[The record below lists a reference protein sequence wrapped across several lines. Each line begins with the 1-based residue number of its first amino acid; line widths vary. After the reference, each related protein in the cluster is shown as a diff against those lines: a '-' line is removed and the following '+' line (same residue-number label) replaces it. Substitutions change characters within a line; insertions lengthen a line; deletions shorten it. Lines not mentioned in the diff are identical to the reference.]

1 MMEFVLRPLNVTRQV
16 TLLTAGVV
24 LVTGAIAYGV
34 AAVAGGSAMAFFATL
49 VVMAGVGALFIGT
62 IVRRGQ
68 RDLWQLVI
76 AARKL
81 GEGDLNTPIRT
92 SGTLMEVYSLAK
104 VLEQSRYRILSML
117 RELAAAKEWSD
128 SQRSVQAYFL
138 GNISHEFRTPLAGM
152 KVSLELLMENT
163 RNLSPQELD
172 DLLNSLH
179 LSISSMA
186 QLIDNLLESSKI
198 EAEQLVL
205 RRTTLDAEHLITDAA
220 RLVQPFLNRRNQRL
234 SVDVPLLPVSMS
246 ADSTRM
252 VQVLVNL
259 LANASKYSPTGGTID
274 VSLEQDATATRVIVA
289 DRGAGI
295 PPDKRDGVFKRFVRL
310 GATASEDYGAG
321 LGLSVVK
328 AIVEAHGGT
337 VGVDARDGGGSR
349 FWVSLPTQ
357 IPTPLPEGEGHGT
370 RAKVA

>member
-1 MMEFVLRPLNVTRQV
+1 
-16 TLLTAGVV
+16 
-24 LVTGAIAYGV
+24 
-34 AAVAGGSAMAFFATL
+34 
-49 VVMAGVGALFIGT
+49 
-62 IVRRGQ
+62 
-68 RDLWQLVI
+68 
-76 AARKL
+76 
-81 GEGDLNTPIRT
+81 
-92 SGTLMEVYSLAK
+92 
-104 VLEQSRYRILSML
+104 
-117 RELAAAKEWSD
+117 LAAAKEWSD

-252 VQVLVNL
+252 V
-259 LANASKYSPTGGTID
+259 
-274 VSLEQDATATRVIVA
+274 
-289 DRGAGI
+289 
-295 PPDKRDGVFKRFVRL
+295 
-310 GATASEDYGAG
+310 
-321 LGLSVVK
+321 
-328 AIVEAHGGT
+328 
-337 VGVDARDGGGSR
+337 
-349 FWVSLPTQ
+349 
-357 IPTPLPEGEGHGT
+357 
-370 RAKVA
+370 

>member
-1 MMEFVLRPLNVTRQV
+1 MDLLRNPLNVTRQV
-16 TLLTAGVV
+16 TLLA
-24 LVTGAIAYGV
+24 
-34 AAVAGGSAMAFFATL
+34 SAMAFS
-49 VVMAGVGALFIGT
+49 VGALSYAAASWAADGPPRLLTFGAALFVFSAIGALA
-62 IVRRGQ
+62 IGLIIRHGQ

-81 GEGDLNTPIRT
+81 GEGDLTTPIHTTGRLT
-92 SGTLMEVYSLAK
+92 EVYSLAK

-128 SQRSVQAYFL
+128 SQRSLQAYFL

-152 KVSLELLMENT
+152 KVSLELLLENA
-163 RNLSPQELD
+163 RDLSPAELD
-172 DLLNSLH
+172 ELLNSLH
-179 LSISSMA
+179 LSISSMG

-205 RRTTLDAEHLITDAA
+205 RRVTIDTQALIADAA
-220 RLVQPFLNRRNQRL
+220 RLVQPFLNRRRQRL
-234 SVDVPLLPVSMS
+234 SVDVPLMPVSIL
-246 ADSTRM
+246 ADSTRL

-259 LANASKYSPTGGTID
+259 IANASKYSPTGGAID
-274 VSLEQDATATRVIVA
+274 ISVERQSGATRVVVA

-295 PPDKRDGVFKRFVRL
+295 PDDKRDGVFKRFVRL

-328 AIVEAHGGT
+328 AIVEAHGGA
-337 VGVDARDGGGSR
+337 VGVDARGGGGSR
-349 FWVSLPTQ
+349 FWFSLP
-357 IPTPLPEGEGHGT
+357 E
-370 RAKVA
+370 A